1 MLPQQS
7 SKKKTVDHEIFNKFS
22 HINNDTDKKSIFET
36 QILAGKV
43 ETLDTKKKIRAIENA
58 EKFQIKS
65 QDEIFSLDIDP
76 DKEKFIQIYKRN
88 ISKMGMGR
96 RASNNLEG
104 AHSKIRANSTEVI

>member
-1 MLPQQS
+1 MLPQQV

-22 HINNDTDKKSIFET
+22 HINNDSDKKAIFET

-43 ETLDTKKKIRAIENA
+43 ETIDVEKKIKTIENA

-76 DKEKFIQIYKRN
+76 DKEKFIQLYKRN
-88 ISKMGMGR
+88 INKMGMGR
-96 RASNNLEG
+96 KFSNF
-104 AHSKIRANSTEVI
+104 